1 MGGAVLPHC
10 VQVGHPAAEVK
21 GVAARDGDLHGVDV
35 GLLRSGRGGP
45 LGSRELAACRATERR
60 EGMGHQECM
69 PLHGGHWSRR
79 KRRCPLLTCSQ
90 QVYPL
95 PPQQDSLL
103 LKLEAKMAFP
113 LSLLT
118 GWGPWLRGESSPP
131 HSSPGGISE
140 VGLPASLGY
149 QAPMMEGLCDCR
161 VGQGGSRPQSL
172 LGPCPRAEA

>member
-1 MGGAVLPHC
+1 MGHRLCLANWPTPQGAEAGRAPTGWLSPGGLGLSGARVPGASAYPGVCVGGAVLPHC

-35 GLLRSGRGGP
+35 GLLRSGLGGP

-103 LKLEAKMAFP
+103 LKLEAKMHF
-113 LSLLT
+113 
-118 GWGPWLRGESSPP
+118 
-131 HSSPGGISE
+131 
-140 VGLPASLGY
+140 
-149 QAPMMEGLCDCR
+149 LCLC
-161 VGQGGSRPQSL
+161 
-172 LGPCPRAEA
+172 